1 MTPRII
7 DTNVNLSRWPTRRVP
22 DDETA
27 HLVATLSS
35 HGVVEA
41 WAGSFDGLLHKDLAG
56 VNARLAQECRA
67 QQSRVRL
74 VPFGS
79 VNPAQP
85 DWEEDLRRCA
95 EEHRMP
101 GIRLHPNYHGY
112 KLDHPAFAQLLAM
125 AAKRGLVVG
134 LCLQMEDERMMHPV
148 FRVAPVN
155 PAPLAAIVEKTPG
168 LRLLLL
174 NSLSLLRGAAL
185 QKVIQA
191 GDVSVDLSTR
201 EGAGGV
207 ASLLDEV
214 PQERVLFGSH
224 APCLYFESALLKLKE
239 SAVTPAQL
247 RAVQEQN
254 ARRLVPA
261 PR

>member
-1 MTPRII
+1 VTPRII
-7 DTNVNLSRWPTRRVP
+7 DTNVNLSRWPTRRVR

-27 HLVATLSS
+27 RLVATLSG

-41 WAGSFDGLLHKDLAG
+41 WAGSFDALLHKDLAS
-56 VNARLAQECRA
+56 VNARLAHECRT
-67 QQSRVRL
+67 QPSRVRL

-85 DWEEDLRRCA
+85 DWEEDLRRCV
-95 EEHRMP
+95 EDHKMP

-112 KLDHPAFAQLLAM
+112 KLDHPAFAQLLAL
-125 AAKRGLVVG
+125 AAKQGLIVT
-134 LCLQMEDERMMHPV
+134 LCLQMEDERMMHPA

-155 PAPLAAIVEKTPG
+155 SAPLAAVVAKIPG
-168 LRLLLL
+168 LRLVLL
-174 NSLSLLRGAAL
+174 NSLSVIRGSAL
-185 QKVIQA
+185 QKVVQA

-207 ASLLDEV
+207 ASLLEELPLD
-214 PQERVLFGSH
+214 RVLFGSH
-224 APCLYFESALLKLKE
+224 APCLYFESAILKLKE
-239 SAVTPAQL
+239 SALDPAQL

-261 PR
+261 AR